1 MEDDSDED
9 ALEQQLELTKS
20 SSARAEK
27 KRARIRAKE
36 KRKKVKKS
44 EKLRKEREAAQAA
57 KAAKAEAKAK
67 EKEAKAARAPP
78 GQAKRGRPRK
88 APLAPQGVAESEP
101 GDSQEQAS
109 QQIEDP
115 ALSAP
120 RRPTLLE
127 VPSTPIDQLPPLEGL
142 APEEVQRL
150 SRHEQSPESGASCG
164 PPPSCVT
171 AFASLMRYVTEDLP
185 AETSARRNAVAK
197 VARHLG
203 THLPLQ
209 DVNQLLRQVQLQMME
224 KSGLSAS
231 RLAPAKAAQVEAMPA
246 EGPEGL
252 LPGVEPETESLK
264 AVCKFIERHPLSGS
278 RDSMKDFRTFVAELV
293 PVESSEWQA
302 AWQLGLGK
310 LPDQERDRANLMLVT
325 TMLAFSTDP
334 DADRRERLSKALADF
349 VRSHKVKLR
358 TLEEA
363 VVDAVDQV
371 QGCFRYL
378 SELEQVISSLLA
390 YLYPAASNAGYGWR
404 RPGWSFADWMRMVEK
419 LLGRL
424 EETAAVELL
433 ERTLYLLEEQPDLQL
448 RPLRDFL
455 NSAKRQFGMMANQDD
470 ASLAPEVLEL
480 SDSPNEDVAV
490 PEEDLG
496 ALREE
501 QAARQEL
508 EEALHKAAKY
518 GQELLTQVQEQE
530 RTIQEYKDKEVD
542 VTPQSQASPMM
553 GRRSSRVGGRRS
565 VTVANYP
572 GENKRRQAAPVASAA
587 PPRRQFRQDRD
598 GQAPRRRRRGRV
610 HLAKGEGFKF

>member
-1 MEDDSDED
+1 MEGDSDED

-150 SRHEQSPESGASCG
+150 SRQEPSVEPGASCG

-209 DVNQLLRQVQLQMME
+209 DVNQLLRQAE
-224 KSGLSAS
+224 DRESAS
-231 RLAPAKAAQVEAMPA
+231 ALRCAISQ
-246 EGPEGL
+246 G
-252 LPGVEPETESLK
+252 
-264 AVCKFIERHPLSGS
+264 
-278 RDSMKDFRTFVAELV
+278 
-293 PVESSEWQA
+293 Q
-302 AWQLGLGK
+302 
-310 LPDQERDRANLMLVT
+310 
-325 TMLAFSTDP
+325 
-334 DADRRERLSKALADF
+334 SK
-349 VRSHKVKLR
+349 
-358 TLEEA
+358 
-363 VVDAVDQV
+363 
-371 QGCFRYL
+371 
-378 SELEQVISSLLA
+378 
-390 YLYPAASNAGYGWR
+390 
-404 RPGWSFADWMRMVEK
+404 
-419 LLGRL
+419 
-424 EETAAVELL
+424 
-433 ERTLYLLEEQPDLQL
+433 
-448 RPLRDFL
+448 
-455 NSAKRQFGMMANQDD
+455 
-470 ASLAPEVLEL
+470 
-480 SDSPNEDVAV
+480 EDV
-490 PEEDLG
+490 E
-496 ALREE
+496 RW
-501 QAARQEL
+501 RQEL
-508 EEALHKAAKY
+508 
-518 GQELLTQVQEQE
+518 QVVLDFGG
-530 RTIQEYKDKEVD
+530 TK
-542 VTPQSQASPMM
+542 SFSSLSPTWPK
-553 GRRSSRVGGRRS
+553 RS
-565 VTVANYP
+565 
-572 GENKRRQAAPVASAA
+572 
-587 PPRRQFRQDRD
+587 PR
-598 GQAPRRRRRGRV
+598 PC
-610 HLAKGEGFKF
+610 